1 MPGVSAGAREPVLI
15 ISSTTLGVIPR
26 GSILENSSLYSAEP
40 SLYPFLAAISLALEL
55 SSALIPRVSG
65 AILSKTTGDTLVVTR
80 MDRIGRN
87 TIQLLQL
94 VEQLR
99 EKDVHFAILNLGIDT
114 RTPTGKFF
122 LTVMAAFS
130 ELDRE
135 MIKEKQR
142 AGIKLAKQ
150 KGVYRGRLKKYTDK
164 HPGMNHAI
172 ELREHTTKT
181 VKEICQITGVSQAA
195 LYRRLKE
202 LE

>member
-122 LTVMAAFS
+122 LTVMDAFS

-172 ELREHTTKT
+172 ALREHTTKT